1 MPGWNPGWWRDPRRV
16 ARLKPGVGR
25 VGRWI
30 ALASGALLAG
40 AGLGFVARDLIGLGQ
55 PAVALAWLVGFAL
68 GIGTVRRRE

>member
-1 MPGWNPGWWRDPRRV
+1 VPGWNPGWGRDPSRV
-16 ARLKPGVGR
+16 ARSNPGLGR
-25 VGRWI
+25 VGHWI

-40 AGLGFVARDLIGLGQ
+40 AGLGFVARDLLGLGQ

>member
-1 MPGWNPGWWRDPRRV
+1 VPGWNPGGGRNPRRV

-40 AGLGFVARDLIGLGQ
+40 AGLGFVARDLLGLGQ
-55 PAVALAWLVGFAL
+55 PAVALAWLAGFAL
-68 GIGTVRRRE
+68 GIGTLRRRE